1 MKQKFYAISNFFSNI
16 FLYTLLF
23 ILLIIGILFSVSFV
37 DHMIGVSKQETRFP
51 LFAAYIIV
59 SQSMIPNIEINDAI
73 VTFRADP
80 ARINTYDI
88 ITFLSK
94 EIDTKG
100 TPITHRVVGIV
111 NLENGE
117 KAYRTKG
124 DNNDVVDN
132 ALIREDEVI
141 GKVLFKIPK
150 LGYIRSFLIASPGK
164 YIIFFVIFFLFVY
177 DGFRFA
183 SYLYKKRRKGF
194 VIEEE
199 IEVLEE

>member
-1 MKQKFYAISNFFSNI
+1 LKQYFYKVSNFLSNI

-37 DHMIGVSKQETRFP
+37 DHMVGISKNETRYP

-59 SQSMIPNIEINDAI
+59 SPSMIPSININDAI
-73 VTFRADP
+73 VTFRMDSNK
-80 ARINTYDI
+80 IETYDI

-124 DNNDVVDN
+124 DSNNVVDK

-141 GKVLFKIPK
+141 GKVLFTIPK
-150 LGYIRSFLIASPGK
+150 LGYIRSFLITSPGK
-164 YIIFFVIFFLFVY
+164 YIIFLVMFFLFVY

-183 SYLYKKRRKGF
+183 YYRYSNRKKI
-194 VIEEE
+194 VEVDD
-199 IEVLEE
+199 IEVLED